1 MSERSIGVR
10 EFRENMSTY
19 IAQAKAG
26 TPITGKAG
34 AELHAP
40 KGQPVRPKPRYGAL
54 KGKFTLPDDWNTR
67 DEELLAAFETPI
79 DPQD

>member
-1 MSERSIGVR
+1 
-10 EFRENMSTY
+10 MSTY

-26 TPITGKAG
+26 APITIMSHGKAV

-54 KGKFTLPDDWNTR
+54 KGKFTLPDDWNTW